1 MYSGNTMTRNSTKVK
16 RNHFIKWCS
25 LFVTGLLLQ
34 GCTPSESTLE
44 FEQTLFNQIFY
55 EIVNASY
62 KDKRVYSFRCSN
74 GRSIVENDLII
85 GYDNPECDRL
95 KDALQKDTLNM
106 VLAIADSVHMIYKDD
121 IQFIP
126 KNLKPSSS
134 EKFKIDLS
142 KHQYEKFDFKY
153 LSELKPNDEY
163 LNWEDR
169 YPKFIGELSFSKIYF
184 DEKKQKAIMTIEYN
198 CGSKCGLGY
207 FAYLEKVNQKW
218 IVTKV
223 ENTWI
228 A

>member
-1 MYSGNTMTRNSTKVK
+1 MTRNSIKVK

-62 KDKRVYSFRCSN
+62 KDKTYTSHCRTSEIITEKGPIIVY
-74 GRSIVENDLII
+74 D
-85 GYDNPECDRL
+85 DPEC
-95 KDALQKDTLNM
+95 KEKFEALQKDTLHM

-126 KNLKPSSS
+126 KNFKPSSS

-163 LNWEDR
+163 RNWEAR

-184 DEKKQKAIMTIEYN
+184 DEKKQKAIMTIEYS

-207 FAYLEKVNQKW
+207 FAYLEKVNKKW

-223 ENTWI
+223 ENTWT